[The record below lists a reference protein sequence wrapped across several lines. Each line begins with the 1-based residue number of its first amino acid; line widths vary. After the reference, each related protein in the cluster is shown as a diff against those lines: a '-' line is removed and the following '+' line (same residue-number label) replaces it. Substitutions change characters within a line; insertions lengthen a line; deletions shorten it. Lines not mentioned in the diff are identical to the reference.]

1 MYYVYC
7 LASESSPGRHYIGFT
22 ADLRQRV
29 CDHNL
34 GCTPSTAGH
43 RPWRLKGYVAFDTKP
58 AALDFERY
66 LKSGS
71 GHAFRNK
78 RLW

>member
-1 MYYVYC
+1 MFYVYC
-7 LASESSPGRHYIGFT
+7 LVSESALDRRYVGFT

-29 CDHNL
+29 SDHNR

-58 AALDFERY
+58 AALAFERY
-66 LKSGS
+66 LTTGS